1 MKRRLLLRVSILLV
15 VVVASLLAFS
25 NRQVGARAA
34 LKTVIVQLASDPV
47 VVAKFRA
54 ESAGQA
60 FDVEAYRRRVIA
72 EQETFL
78 TRATAAGIAY
88 TVAGVNA
95 PNGEVTAPIQFRF
108 NYVYNGVTLEVPEAA
123 VPLLKKINGVVAV
136 HETTPFYPALDRAV
150 NYVRAPGLYGNPPKF
165 TAFDTL
171 DTGGVHGEGM
181 TVAVIDTGVDWTHPM
196 FGGDPTPPQFGVG
209 PALASRNQ
217 KVIYYLN
224 LTTGTTLD
232 DFGHGTHV
240 AADIAGYLG
249 QAPGPDGLPGTA
261 DDIRIHGVAPQAK
274 IMAYKTLSAV
284 GTGLQASSILAVE
297 DAVQPFTLTGLP
309 KPVPQVI
316 NLSLGGTSTSPD
328 DPAAVA
334 CDNATLAGITV
345 VVAAGNSGSS
355 TAANPSGEGTLGSP
369 ATGRRVIS
377 VGASNDP
384 GAGSNTVDDLG
395 AGGRSG
401 MYAYLFDGSVPV
413 ASDITNNYVYCGL
426 GDTPDQFPSSVSGKI
441 ALVRRGGTVEAGGQ
455 STGLVSNKVALATA
469 AGAVAVIVYNNVDGE
484 ISAVTA
490 RKTVIPAIGISKAN
504 GEYLLA
510 QTGSTTP
517 GVVSPNQVRINANAF
532 LPVMADF
539 SSKGPVGGFGQVKPD
554 VVAPGVGI
562 LSATVRAGGVEA
574 AASVGVPPGVGYA
587 IMMDPT
593 GYTSASGTSF
603 ACPITAGVAALVK
616 QKHPTWTPAMVRAA
630 LVNTA
635 TNLRREDGSA
645 VADGTQTINQQGGG
659 LIDATAAANTR
670 ALLGAGTPGPFTGG
684 APTARSFA
692 VGLGPLTGTSPGN
705 PDFSPS
711 YSFGAVPTAG
721 VEGTAVLTQTVS
733 VYDISKSGQG
743 TYDLAVSNVR
753 GVDGQNVRVSLT
765 DASGQPVSYVDVLQG
780 RSASFNVTVTVNGA
794 RLADASQ
801 IEWYVTATHEDGTRL
816 RMPFYLRAVTPTVAT
831 AAPTM
836 GGVSGN
842 EVADTTPVDIDGAYR
857 LSFAKPS
864 TGAQASKLRVQESAD
879 GGASWTTLADVDAA
893 QTAYDVSGRGNGTYQ
908 YRAVALYPVQYGLLA
923 GPPSAAKAVR
933 VDRRVEQDVTSLV
946 QAAIVDGTV
955 SFANGVSEFDQTLR
969 NGSTYALY
977 APMRFVVTSVQSG
990 SGRVRVANADNG
1002 GTGLAGSPAA
1012 FDYSTTFGPDFA
1024 PNELSASKHLR
1035 FTNPGTELFQFTAVV
1050 YAHVPDPAYAQSSSS
1065 SGAGASG
1072 DSASSADGGTT
1083 SSSTT
1088 GSAGTPPLIQPKV
1101 LTFKVNPLLNKVSL
1115 LQ

>member
-1 MKRRLLLRVSILLV
+1 MKRRLVPRAIILLV
-15 VVVASLLAFS
+15 VVAATLLAFS
-25 NRQVGARAA
+25 NRNVGARAA
-34 LKTVIVQLASDPV
+34 VKTVIVQLASDPV

-54 ESAGQA
+54 ESAGQP
-60 FDVEAYRRRVIA
+60 FDVQSYRRQVIA

-78 TRATAAGIAY
+78 TRATVAGIAY

-95 PNGEVTAPIQFRF
+95 PNGEVTVPIQFRF
-108 NYVYNGVTLEVPEAA
+108 NYVYNGVTLEVPESA

-150 NYVRAPGLYGNPPKF
+150 NYVRVPALYGNPPRL
-165 TAFDTL
+165 TASDTL

-224 LTTGTTLD
+224 LTTGAVSD

-249 QAPGPDGLPGTA
+249 QAPGPDGIPMTA

-284 GTGLQASSILAVE
+284 GTGLQPSSILAVE

-316 NLSLGGTSTSPD
+316 NLSLGGSSTSPD

-334 CDNATLAGITV
+334 CDNATLAGVTV

-355 TAANPSGEGTLGSP
+355 TATNPSGEGTLGSP
-369 ATGRRVIS
+369 ATGRRVIA

-395 AGGRSG
+395 TGGRSG
-401 MYAYLFDGSVPV
+401 MYAYLFDGSAPV
-413 ASDITNNYVYCGL
+413 ASDIANNYVYCGL

-441 ALVRRGGTVEAGGQ
+441 ALIKRGGTVEAGGQ
-455 STGLVSNKVALATA
+455 STGLVSNKVTLATA

-490 RKTVIPAIGISKAN
+490 RKTVIPAVGISKAN

-510 QTGSTTP
+510 QIGS
-517 GVVSPNQVRINANAF
+517 GVSGAVSPNQVRINANAF

-574 AASVGVPPGVGYA
+574 VASVGVPPGVGYA
-587 IMMDPT
+587 MMMDPT

-616 QKHPTWTPAMVRAA
+616 QKHPTWTPAMIRAA

-711 YSFGAVPTAG
+711 YSFGAVPAAG
-721 VEGTAVLTQTVS
+721 VEGSAVLTQTVS
-733 VYDISKSGQG
+733 VYDISRSGQG
-743 TYDLAVSNVR
+743 TYELAVSNVR
-753 GVDGQNVRVSLT
+753 GVDGQDVRVSLT
-765 DASGQPVSYVDVLQG
+765 DARGYPVSYVDVFQG
-780 RSASFNVTVTVNGA
+780 QSASFNVNVTVKGA

-816 RMPFYLRAVTPTVAT
+816 RMPFYLRLVTPTVAT

-836 GGVSGN
+836 GDVTGN

-864 TGAQASKLRVQESAD
+864 TGAAPSKLRVQESAD
-879 GGASWTTLADVDAA
+879 GGATWATLADVDAS
-893 QTAYDVSGRGNGTYQ
+893 QTAYDVAARGNGSYQ
-908 YRAVALYPVQYGLLA
+908 YRTVALYPVQYGLLA
-923 GPPSAAKAVR
+923 GPPSASKEVR
-933 VDRRVEQDVTSLV
+933 VERRVEQDVTSFV
-946 QAAIVDGTV
+946 QAAIVDGTINF
-955 SFANGVSEFDQTLR
+955 SNGVSEFDQTLR
-969 NGSTYALY
+969 NGSSSALY
-977 APMRFVVTSVQSG
+977 ATMRFVVTSVQSG
-990 SGRVRVANADNG
+990 SGRVRVANADNS
-1002 GTGLAGSPAA
+1002 GTGVSGSPAA

-1024 PNELSASKHLR
+1024 PNELSAAKHLR
-1035 FTNPGTELFQFTAVV
+1035 FTNPGSELFQFTAVV
-1050 YAHVPDPAYAQSSSS
+1050 YAHVPDPAYAQSGSS
-1065 SGAGASG
+1065 SGTSTSG
-1072 DSASSADGGTT
+1072 DTSSSADGGTSGGT
-1083 SSSTT
+1083 TT
-1088 GSAGTPPLIQPKV
+1088 GSAGTLPLIQPKA
-1101 LTFKVNPLLNKVSL
+1101 LTFKVNPLTKTVSL
-1115 LQ
+1115 LR